1 LARPNRILG
10 PTREPIEQDIDEST
24 LGVVANNTSYKIE
37 MQSVWAD
44 ISTMEGAV
52 LKEQRMPKAR
62 TTTSETPKKT
72 RKATGPSHDDIAA
85 RAYQIY
91 QARGYTPG
99 DPMQDWLQAERE
111 LAAKPKKTGRKTKV
125 VSIAA

>member
-1 LARPNRILG
+1 MVL
-10 PTREPIEQDIDEST
+10 T
-24 LGVVANNTSYKIE
+24 
-37 MQSVWAD
+37 D

-52 LKEQRMPKAR
+52 LKEKSMPKAKTTSG
-62 TTTSETPKKT
+62 TTTKKP
-72 RKATGPSHDDIAA
+72 RKAAAKTAPTHDEVAA

-91 QARGYTPG
+91 QERGYTAG

-111 LAAKPKKTGRKTKV
+111 LSAAAKPKKASRKTKV